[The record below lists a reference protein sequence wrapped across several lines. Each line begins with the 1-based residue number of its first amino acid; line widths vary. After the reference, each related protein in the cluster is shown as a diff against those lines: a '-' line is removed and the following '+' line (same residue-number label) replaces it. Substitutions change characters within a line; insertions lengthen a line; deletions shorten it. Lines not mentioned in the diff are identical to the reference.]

1 MYNPPAQPLD
11 SNFTSELI
19 HCVIPSCSHVFPLC
33 ISNRSRHKLCWLN
46 SKMLPAFDKK
56 PSMFV
61 RRDSQNWWDLDKTVS
76 TASEFESTFG
86 DRDRSKNNKTRRS
99 IACQD
104 SLPTIVEP
112 PDPARTGTASV
123 SLSEECN
130 LSLGLR
136 TEKAEKLRLCVKRWK
151 KISSMSR
158 PQASTTSFQNHGFE
172 VS

>member
-1 MYNPPAQPLD
+1 
-11 SNFTSELI
+11 
-19 HCVIPSCSHVFPLC
+19 
-33 ISNRSRHKLCWLN
+33 
-46 SKMLPAFDKK
+46 MLPAFDKK

-61 RRDSQNWWDLDKTVS
+61 RRDSQNWWDLDKTVP
-76 TASEFESTFG
+76 TVSEFESAFG
-86 DRDRSKNNKTRRS
+86 DRDRSKNNKTRQQSRS
-99 IACQD
+99 ITCHD

-112 PDPARTGTASV
+112 PDAARTGTASV

-136 TEKAEKLRLCVKRWK
+136 AEKAEKLRLCVKRWK